1 MTEPDVAITDFLL
14 ALESLL
20 LAALLIG
27 APDGRADL
35 RLWFGVFFVATA
47 VAAALGGT
55 VHGFF
60 MARPSR
66 LGRVLWRGSLIA
78 IGIVAAAAWMIATA
92 VLWGDTH
99 AGRLTIVAMA
109 FVLYA
114 IVVMAVS
121 DAFWIAIAGY
131 LPSTLFLIVAYATAY
146 RSDPNPPVA
155 IGLAGLLV
163 TLAASAGQRLR
174 VGIHPVY
181 FNHNALYH
189 ALQGIALFMI
199 FWSGRYLIR
208 A

>member
-1 MTEPDVAITDFLL
+1 
-14 ALESLL
+14 
-20 LAALLIG
+20 
-27 APDGRADL
+27 
-35 RLWFGVFFVATA
+35 
-47 VAAALGGT
+47 
-55 VHGFF
+55 
-60 MARPSR
+60 
-66 LGRVLWRGSLIA
+66 
-78 IGIVAAAAWMIATA
+78 MIATA

-99 AGRLTIVAMA
+99 AGRLTIVAVA